1 MALPKLLRHLID
13 RENPH
18 DTPQVCTGSIL
29 IWPGAAIPEGYLL
42 CDGRAVSR
50 AQYTAL
56 FEAIGTT
63 YGSGDGTSTFTLPN
77 LSGRVVVG
85 KSGET
90 EFNAL
95 GKAGGEKAHTLT
107 VEEMPAHRHDLTQS
121 SKPTVLGKAG
131 SYTDTAVNFLGLS
144 SGIESY
150 SDIYQTY
157 VGGSIAHNN
166 LPPYLTLQY
175 IIKY

>member
-56 FEAIGTT
+56 FEA
-63 YGSGDGTSTFTLPN
+63 
-77 LSGRVVVG
+77 LSLIHIWWWMR
-85 KSGET
+85 
-90 EFNAL
+90 
-95 GKAGGEKAHTLT
+95 KANG
-107 VEEMPAHRHDLTQS
+107 M
-121 SKPTVLGKAG
+121 
-131 SYTDTAVNFLGLS
+131 
-144 SGIESY
+144 
-150 SDIYQTY
+150 QT
-157 VGGSIAHNN
+157 
-166 LPPYLTLQY
+166 
-175 IIKY
+175 

>member
-77 LSGRVVVG
+77 LSGRVVG

-107 VEEMPAHRHDLTQS
+107 VEEMPAHEHPMPRNY
-121 SKPTVLGKAG
+121 AF
-131 SYTDTAVNFLGLS
+131 TDSIASGYNFAKQADGVWNAAPANWAVA
-144 SGIESY
+144 
-150 SDIYQTY
+150 
-157 VGGSIAHNN
+157 VGGGGAHNN